1 MRRRRRRRRRRKNI
15 KSPFNVP
22 EDSFF
27 VRLWLLHPLLGRNEG
42 RFNCRQ
48 MKEMFVLR
56 FTSDTTPPTLLH
68 LVVGGSVAQTH
79 RRGGRHSIRRCCSRP
94 EEEAR
99 VLRRLGD
106 SVTGGDEGKVD
117 PRTV

>member
-1 MRRRRRRRRRRKNI
+1 MVPRETITSHREREGVMRRRRKNI

-56 FTSDTTPPTLLH
+56 FTSDTTTPTLLH

-79 RRGGRHSIRRCCSRP
+79 RKG
-94 EEEAR
+94 
-99 VLRRLGD
+99 
-106 SVTGGDEGKVD
+106 GGDTRFAGVVLAQRRK
-117 PRTV
+117 RGC

>member
-1 MRRRRRRRRRRKNI
+1 MRRRRKNI

-56 FTSDTTPPTLLH
+56 FTSDTTPPLGGGWKCRPDSQEGRETLDSQVLFSPR
-68 LVVGGSVAQTH
+68 GGSEGA
-79 RRGGRHSIRRCCSRP
+79 
-94 EEEAR
+94 EE
-99 VLRRLGD
+99 
-106 SVTGGDEGKVD
+106 TGGLSYRG
-117 PRTV
+117 